1 VDPDTLD
8 WKNFNINNFPVLL
21 RQREGIDNSLGILK
35 FVFDNPYAV
44 FLHDTNARRLFQN
57 KDRALSHGCIRM
69 EKAIDFAHYLVTGN
83 AGEKSAMVERFLKQK
98 QRHSLDLANPIA
110 IHVRYITAEVKG
122 DQIYVYKDL
131 YKKDR
136 AVIESLYHRQGGYY
150 Y

>member
-1 VDPDTLD
+1 M
-8 WKNFNINNFPVLL
+8 NNFPVLL
-21 RQREGIDNSLGILK
+21 RQREGVDNSLGILK

-57 KDRALSHGCIRM
+57 NDRALSHGCIRM
-69 EKAIDFAHYLVTGN
+69 EKAIDFAHYLVTGKV
-83 AGEKSAMVERFLKQK
+83 GEKSAMVEKFLKQK
-98 QRHSLDLANPIA
+98 ERHNVDLASPIA

-131 YKKDR
+131 YKQDR
-136 AVIESLYHRQGGYY
+136 ALIESLYHRQGGYY